1 MQAKSRK
8 WAVKET
14 RTEVHVA
21 RASLS
26 PCSDLPIVELF
37 LDLNMQEIFA
47 AACLST
53 IYQSINH
60 MTIKYK

>member
-47 AACLST
+47 AACYDQT
-53 IYQSINH
+53 ISCSF
-60 MTIKYK
+60 TIVI